1 MSKPGRVIGPEEESL
16 SFSGSTANGV
26 LTYGGANQIDVES
39 NFTISGTTLANVGGA
54 VSVVAAGNLDLFG
67 APTVTVSSGRLD
79 ISGTTAAQG
88 QLYFYEDTD
97 NGTNAVRLLGP
108 ASTSGA
114 SITLPDATGT
124 VQLKDNVNPG
134 KQYETYFQSFG
145 DDISTTKHYL
155 PFKDINEQT
164 TIYQEE
170 AAMVAPADGR
180 IVSVTIRHST
190 LEGSGN
196 RTIGIHTIGPNTSQ
210 FTTGNWTEEETET
223 LALTSTDDNHVLHFA
238 FSNAKHFES
247 GELVSLSI
255 QDDADLTT
263 GFRYTYV
270 TTIIEWDYS
279 TWLGSTSLETD
290 VAI

>member
-1 MSKPGRVIGPEEESL
+1 MKL
-16 SFSGSTANGV
+16 
-26 LTYGGANQIDVES
+26 
-39 NFTISGTTLANVGGA
+39 
-54 VSVVAAGNLDLFG
+54 
-67 APTVTVSSGRLD
+67 
-79 ISGTTAAQG
+79 
-88 QLYFYEDTD
+88 
-97 NGTNAVRLLGP
+97 
-108 ASTSGA
+108 
-114 SITLPDATGT
+114 
-124 VQLKDNVNPG
+124 
-134 KQYETYFQSFG
+134 
-145 DDISTTKHYL
+145 
-155 PFKDINEQT
+155 
-164 TIYQEE
+164 
-170 AAMVAPADGR
+170 
-180 IVSVTIRHST
+180 
-190 LEGSGN
+190 